1 MAKRVVDIAVAV
13 FGLVFFLP
21 FLLLIALFIKLDS
34 SGPIFFRQERVG
46 RDGKPFRIFKF
57 RTMVQNADKMG
68 SRLTTKRD
76 PRVTRVGQILRW
88 FKIDEFP
95 QLINVL
101 LGDMSLIGPRPE
113 DAHFVQFYD
122 ERQRRT
128 LSVRPGMLGPSQI
141 LGRDE
146 LESYPE
152 GLKDTEQYYIDHILP
167 EKLERDLAYVETA
180 SFAGDMRLLLL
191 GLWAVVAGAVKTKF
205 LWRRRYRIILF
216 FLDIGLVVLS
226 CYLAFMVRNEFAWP
240 ERSQFFVLPLLITV
254 VVRASALAY
263 FGAYQGVLAYFGLWD
278 MIALVKA
285 VATSALIAGGLTFF
299 VGLQMF
305 PRSVF
310 VVDAAIV
317 LFLLAGLRYVLRA
330 VSRARTRQKGRRRD
344 KALVVGAGMGG
355 EQIVRA
361 LMDDPACPYQPVG
374 FIDESPERWGS
385 LIHGIRIL
393 GGAAEVPLAVS
404 ANGIEAVF
412 ICVSDLSESG
422 VAEIVETCQKVGV
435 EYRVV
440 PTLSD
445 LLHGE
450 SRNGDREKAVPNGAV
465 TATNG
470 TPRPGAA

>member
-1 MAKRVVDIAVAV
+1 MAKRVVDILVATV
-13 FGLVFFLP
+13 GSVIFSPFVLLV
-21 FLLLIALFIKLDS
+21 ALFIKLDS
-34 SGPIFFRQERVG
+34 SGPVFFRQERVG
-46 RDGKPFRIFKF
+46 RDGRIFRIFKF
-57 RTMVQNADKMG
+57 RTMVRGAYKMG

-88 FKIDEFP
+88 FKLDEVP
-95 QLINVL
+95 QLLNIL
-101 LGDMSLIGPRPE
+101 RGDMSLIGPRPE
-113 DAHFVQFYD
+113 DPHFVVTYD

-152 GLKDTEQYYIDHILP
+152 GLKDTEQYYLDHILP
-167 EKLERDLAYVETA
+167 EKLERDIEYVDHAT
-180 SFAGDMRLLLL
+180 FLGDMRLLVH
-191 GLWAVVAGAVKTKF
+191 GIWTVAHGAVKTKF
-205 LWRRRYRIILF
+205 LWRRRYRVALF
-216 FLDIGLVVLS
+216 GLDVGLVLAS
-226 CYLAFMVRNEFAWP
+226 CYLAFMIRSDFAWP
-240 ERSQFFVLPLLITV
+240 SSTKFFVFPLLITV
-254 VVRASALAY
+254 VVRATALAY

-285 VATSALIAGGLTFF
+285 VAASALIAGGLTFF
-299 VGLQMF
+299 MGFQSF

-310 VVDAAIV
+310 VIDSAIV
-317 LFLLAGLRYVLRA
+317 LLLLAALRYVLRA
-330 VSRARTRQKGRRRD
+330 VSRGRTRQKGTHRG
-344 KALVVGAGMGG
+344 KALVVGAGVGG

-361 LMDDPACPYQPVG
+361 LLDDPACPYQPVG

-412 ICVSDLSESG
+412 ICVSDLSEPAA
-422 VAEIVETCQKVGV
+422 AEVVETCQRVGV

-445 LLHGE
+445 LLNGE
-450 SRNGDREKAVPNGAV
+450 SRSGEATTSVSNGV
-465 TATNG
+465 
-470 TPRPGAA
+470 AAAG

>member
-1 MAKRVVDIAVAV
+1 MAKRGVDILVSLV
-13 FGLVFFLP
+13 GLVLLAP
-21 FLLLIALFIKLDS
+21 VLLLIGLMIKLDS
-34 SGPIFFRQERVG
+34 SGPVFFRQARVG
-46 RDGKPFRIFKF
+46 RQGKSFRIFKY
-57 RTMVQNADKMG
+57 RTMVQGAHKMG

-88 FKIDEFP
+88 FKLDEVP

-101 LGDMSLIGPRPE
+101 VGDMSLIGPRPE
-113 DAHFVQFYD
+113 DPHFVAFYD
-122 ERQRRT
+122 QRQRRV
-128 LSVRPGMLGPSQI
+128 LDVRPGMLGPSQI

-152 GLKDTEQYYIDHILP
+152 GLKDTEQYYVDHILP

-180 SFAGDMRLLLL
+180 SFAGDMGLLIR
-191 GLWAVVAGAVKTKF
+191 GVWATVVGAFKTKF
-205 LWRRRYRIILF
+205 LWRRRYRVALF
-216 FLDIGLVVLS
+216 LLDAALIVTS
-226 CYLAFMVRNEFAWP
+226 SYLAFMIRNDFTWP
-240 ERSQFFVLPLLITV
+240 ERAQFFFYPLFITV
-254 VVRASALAY
+254 AARSISLAY

-278 MIALVKA
+278 MLALVKA
-285 VATSALIAGGLTFF
+285 IAASALVAGGLTFF
-299 VGLQMF
+299 IGLQSF

-310 VVDAAIV
+310 IFDSV
-317 LFLLAGLRYVLRA
+317 LVLLMLAGLRYVLRA
-330 VSRARTRQKGRRRD
+330 VSRGRTRQKGKHRE

-361 LMDDPACPYQPVG
+361 LLDDPACPYRPVG

-385 LIHGIRIL
+385 MIHGIRIL

-412 ICVSDLSESG
+412 ICVSDLSERG
-422 VAEIVETCQKVGV
+422 VAEVVETCQKVGV

-445 LLHGE
+445 LL
-450 SRNGDREKAVPNGAV
+450 NGDQQRGERPASVTGGVAAVS
-465 TATNG
+465 
-470 TPRPGAA
+470 

>member
-1 MAKRVVDIAVAV
+1 MAKRAVDILGASI
-13 FGLVFFLP
+13 GLLILGPV
-21 FLLLIALFIKLDS
+21 LLLIALIIKLDS
-34 SGPIFFRQERVG
+34 SGPVFFRQERVG
-46 RDGKPFRIFKF
+46 RHGRNFRIFKF
-57 RTMVQNADKMG
+57 RTMVQGAYKMG

-88 FKIDEFP
+88 FKIDEIP

-101 LGDMSLIGPRPE
+101 IGEMSMIGPRPE
-113 DAHFVQFYD
+113 DPHFVAFYD
-122 ERQRRT
+122 QRQRHV
-128 LSVRPGMLGPSQI
+128 LDVRPGMLGPSQI

-167 EKLERDLAYVETA
+167 DKLGRDLEYVETA
-180 SFAGDMRLLLL
+180 SFLGDMSLLVR
-191 GLWAVVAGAVKTKF
+191 GVWATVVGAIKTKF
-205 LWRRRYRIILF
+205 LWRRRYRVALFLLDAIL
-216 FLDIGLVVLS
+216 IVTS
-226 CYLAFMVRNEFAWP
+226 CYLAFMIRNDFTLP
-240 ERSQFFVLPLLITV
+240 ERAQFFFYPMLITLV
-254 VVRASALAY
+254 ARLASLAS

-278 MIALVKA
+278 MLALVKA
-285 VATSALIAGGLTFF
+285 IAASALVAGGLTFF
-299 VGLQMF
+299 IGMQSF

-310 VVDAAIV
+310 VIDSV
-317 LFLLAGLRYVLRA
+317 LILLMLAGLRYVLRA
-330 VSRARTRQKGRRRD
+330 VSRGRTRQKGQHRE

-361 LMDDPACPYQPVG
+361 LMDDPACPYRPVG

-385 LIHGIRIL
+385 MIHGIRIL

-412 ICVSDLSESG
+412 ICVSDLSERG
-422 VAEIVETCQKVGV
+422 VADVVETCQKVGV

-445 LLHGE
+445 LL
-450 SRNGDREKAVPNGAV
+450 NGDQQSGDGPASV
-465 TATNG
+465 TTGVAATG
-470 TPRPGAA
+470 